1 MNEPSRVN
9 RALAGVRGRWP
20 EGAILLVY
28 TVAVVFVAW
37 HHELW
42 RDEVRALN
50 IAAGSHSLGELVS
63 NLHNEGHPILWYL
76 LLYAGYH
83 LCGSMLVLKPIAILI
98 AIGAALIF
106 LLRAPFPRWFKVL
119 FLCGQL
125 PLYEYAVM
133 CRNYGISMLLIFA
146 AAALHGQRGRRP
158 LTFALC
164 LALLCNTNGP
174 SCVVVLAWLVVL
186 VAERGLVRSPD
197 AAARGPGWLQVAL
210 AAGIVAAGLA
220 LAIRVSWPD
229 STSVVFHRHDLAEV
243 GRAFATASASL
254 MRAHRGAFGISDE
267 LFLNAM
273 FYLLVAS
280 FLGRPWLG
288 LGLATAGVGF
298 GLFPLLVYPFLLRHS
313 GLLVIFGVALLWI
326 EKGAGPVLRLGPRLD
341 ALIGVLASR
350 RGVAVALFLMLQ
362 GALGLETAARDVAA
376 TISGT
381 AELGSFL
388 RHEPALRDAIV
399 VAEPEPQIEALPYYA
414 PNPVF
419 LARER
424 KYLVRVNFTTLSQRR
439 ITLDEMDAL
448 ASALGRQTGR
458 PLVFA
463 FGYPLTAGG
472 PFEHTTAV
480 GQVFSYSPESCRR
493 FAAHTTALGI
503 FRGELGDENFY
514 VYRTNPEPASDSR

>member
-9 RALAGVRGRWP
+9 RALARVRGRWP
-20 EGAILLVY
+20 EGAILLAY
-28 TVAVVFVAW
+28 TVALVILAW

-50 IAAGSHSLGELVS
+50 IAAGSHSLGELIS
-63 NLHNEGHPILWYL
+63 NLQNEGHPILWYL
-76 LLYAGYH
+76 LLSAGYD
-83 LCGSMLVLKPIAILI
+83 LTGSMLVLKPIAILI
-98 AIGAALIF
+98 AVGAALIF
-106 LLRAPFPRWFKVL
+106 LRWAPFPRWFKAL

-133 CRNYGISMLLIFA
+133 CRNYGISMLLTFA
-146 AAALHGQRGRRP
+146 AAALYGQRGRRP

-174 SCVVVLAWLVVL
+174 SCILAVAWLVVI
-186 VAERGLVRSPD
+186 VAERGLVRPPEG
-197 AAARGPGWLQVAL
+197 ARGPGIGRVAL
-210 AAGIVAAGLA
+210 AAGIVAAGLT

-229 STSVVFHRHDLAEV
+229 STSVVFRRHDLAEI
-243 GRAFATASASL
+243 GRALVTASASL

-280 FLGRPWLG
+280 FLGRPWLA

-298 GLFPLLVYPFLLRHS
+298 ALFPLLVYPFLLRHS
-313 GLLVIFGVALLWI
+313 GLLVIFGIALTWI
-326 EKGAGPVLRLGPRLD
+326 EKGAGPVLRFGPRLD
-341 ALIGVLASR
+341 ALVGVLASR

-362 GALGLETAARDVAA
+362 AALGLETAERDLAA
-376 TISGT
+376 TVSGT
-381 AELGSFL
+381 AELGAFL
-388 RHEPALRDAIV
+388 RREPELRNAIV

-419 LARER
+419 LVRER
-424 KYLVRVNFTTLSQRR
+424 RYLVRVNFTTLSQRR

-448 ASALGRQTGR
+448 ASGLGRQTGR
-458 PLVFA
+458 PVVFA
-463 FGYPLTAGG
+463 FGYPLAAGG

-480 GQVFSYSPESCRR
+480 GQVFSYSPESLRR
-493 FAAHTTALGI
+493 FAAHTTALRI

-514 VYRTNPEPASDSR
+514 VYRTNPERTPDGR